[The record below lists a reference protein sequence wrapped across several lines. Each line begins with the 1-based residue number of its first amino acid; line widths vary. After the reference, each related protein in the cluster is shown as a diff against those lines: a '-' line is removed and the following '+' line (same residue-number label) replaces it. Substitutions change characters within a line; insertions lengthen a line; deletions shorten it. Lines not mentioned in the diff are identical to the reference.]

1 MNTRDAIARGA
12 ELDHEIERLHDKLTR
27 QWEWFGKHENH
38 PDTEHNTDVW
48 LTIERKYRK
57 AVDAQQEIEMRLV
70 NE

>member
-1 MNTRDAIARGA
+1 MTTRDFIARGV
-12 ELDHEIERLHDKLTR
+12 ELDHEIERLHDKLNR

-57 AVDAQQEIEMRLV
+57 CCDELEGITMELSQ
-70 NE
+70 